1 MPQVTI
7 KSGALTPDGQEEQLS
22 AYVCD
27 SPNCPNIAT
36 HLGCITAF
44 RLRVGLCDEHAEKLG
59 NAMYQ

>member
-7 KSGALTPDGQEEQLS
+7 KSGALNSDGQEELLT

-36 HLGCITAF
+36 HLGGMSAL

-59 NAMYQ
+59 SAMYQ